1 MKLFLRK
8 SYSVVIKNTLRTF
21 FYRANR
27 LFDNQGLISFLLAI
41 GFNFLKL
48 NLAVT
53 SGLRN

>member
-41 GFNFLKL
+41 GFTSL
-48 NLAVT
+48 N
-53 SGLRN
+53 